1 MSGME
6 LKVGARLRSVTDST
20 EVVVVRVGSGDV
32 DLRCGGHPMVPLGDG
47 GDQAQVE
54 AGFDTGAEVG
64 KRYADEEAGIEVLCT
79 KAGQGTLCVG
89 ADPLPLKGA
98 KPLPSSD

>member
-1 MSGME
+1 
-6 LKVGARLRSVTDST
+6 
-20 EVVVVRVGSGDV
+20 
-32 DLRCGGHPMVPLGDG
+32 MVPLGDG
-47 GDQAQVE
+47 GEAQIE
-54 AGFDTGAEVG
+54 SGFDTGAEVG

-79 KAGQGTLCVG
+79 KGGQATLSVG

>member
-1 MSGME
+1 ME

-20 EVVVVRVGSGDV
+20 EVVVVRVGAGDV
-32 DLRCGGHPMVPLGDG
+32 DLRCGGHPMVPLGDAG
-47 GDQAQVE
+47 EAGTE

-64 KRYADEEAGIEVLCT
+64 KRYANEEAGVEVLCT
-79 KAGQGTLCVG
+79 KAGQGTISLG

>member
-1 MSGME
+1 ME
-6 LKVGARLRSVTDST
+6 LKVGARLRSVTDPT

-47 GDQAQVE
+47 GE
-54 AGFDTGAEVG
+54 APIESGFDTGAQVG
-64 KRYADEEAGIEVLCT
+64 KRYADDEAGVEVLCT
-79 KAGQGTLCVG
+79 KGGQATLSVG

>member
-1 MSGME
+1 M
-6 LKVGARLRSVTDST
+6 GARLRSVTDST
-20 EVVVVRVGSGDV
+20 EVVVVRVGSW
-32 DLRCGGHPMVPLGDG
+32 RRRSAMWGHPMVPLGDG
-47 GDQAQVE
+47 GDQAQIE

-89 ADPLPLKGA
+89 ADPCR
-98 KPLPSSD
+98 